1 MTPARCERDDRTALY
16 FYGELPPSDAADAAA
31 HAQACDDCRQTLADL
46 HAMESALLARRV
58 DAPAGGDWSG
68 FMARLDDRLDSLDT
82 LGAGPAS
89 RASRWWMQAAA
100 AVALV
105 ATGALAGWTFS
116 RATPIAP
123 AEATPADVAID
134 RAGGSGLERARVL
147 LAGLAG
153 KPDGA
158 DWALEREMAARLLPE
173 VALIRQA
180 AAVRGRADLD
190 DILMDV
196 ETLLL
201 QASYAERDDADTLS
215 RLRRMIDRRDVL
227 MRLSL
232 AAADTDAPSGAR
244 RAVLSRPGA

>member
-1 MTPARCERDDRTALY
+1 MTPARCDRDALIELY
-16 FYGELPPSDAADAAA
+16 FYGELSAAEAAEAAA
-31 HAQACDDCRQTLADL
+31 HAQSCDDCRRALADL
-46 HAMESALLARRV
+46 HAIESALLARRV
-58 DAPAGGDWSG
+58 DAPAGGDWNG
-68 FMARLDDRLDSLDT
+68 FMARLDDRLDSLET
-82 LGAGPAS
+82 LGAGPAA
-89 RASRWWMQAAA
+89 RASRWWLQAAA

-116 RATPIAP
+116 RATPAAP
-123 AEATPADVAID
+123 VEASPADVALD
-134 RAGGSGLERARVL
+134 RAGGSGLDRARVL

-158 DWALEREMAARLLPE
+158 DWALERAMAARLLPE

-201 QASYAERDDADTLS
+201 QASYAERDDAETLS

-232 AAADTDAPSGAR
+232 AAADADAPSGAR